1 MNTSHSVQSAR
12 TAVHRLAIARLI
24 SVMGGAAAYTAL
36 MSTIFERTGGSP
48 AWLSGTLLLTFGVG
62 GLVGPFAGHLGDR
75 FDRRTVMIVSELAG
89 AVAFTAMALVDSPA
103 ALLAFAFASAIA
115 DQPFYSASRAA
126 IPNLVED
133 DSQIAWANS
142 WVTLG
147 VNAGIMIGPV
157 LGGVLASAVGA
168 RWVFAANAVTFLVS
182 VALVRSVRRPFSG
195 THSEEEAEEH
205 RGVVA
210 GFRFIRRDPLLM
222 RIVAGSGAMVLGLG
236 MAMVADRPLA
246 EHFGV
251 GAPGFGALI
260 SCWGAGSVVGSFLG
274 RRLTERTEPRWVML
288 GTLGIALTSLGIG
301 VSPAFW
307 PVLVFFG
314 ANGAA
319 DAVALVAEQG
329 IQQRRTP
336 DVVRSRVMSASEAV
350 LSIALAIG
358 YGLAGPVLG
367 LTSAP
372 GLYIVAGITAFLA
385 TLILLPIARRPK
397 EATAPLPVEG

>member
-1 MNTSHSVQSAR
+1 MNSPNTVQSAR
-12 TAVHRLAIARLI
+12 TAVHRLAVARLI

-36 MSTIFERTGGSP
+36 MSTIFDKTDGSP
-48 AWLSGTLLLTFGVG
+48 AWLSATLLLTFGVA
-62 GLVGPFAGHLGDR
+62 GLVGPFTGHLGDR
-75 FDRRTVMIVSELAG
+75 FDRRTVMIASELAG
-89 AVAFTAMALVDSPA
+89 AVAFTAMALVDGPA
-103 ALLAFAFASAIA
+103 ALLVFAFVSAIA

-126 IPNLVED
+126 IPNLVD
-133 DSQIAWANS
+133 DESQLAWANS

-147 VNAGIMIGPV
+147 VNAGITIGPV
-157 LGGVLASAVGA
+157 LGGVLASAVGS
-168 RWVFAANAVTFLVS
+168 RWVFVANAITFLIS

-195 THSEEEAEEH
+195 THSAEEAEEH

-210 GFRFIRRDPLLM
+210 GFRFIRRDPLLL
-222 RIVAGSGAMVLGLG
+222 RIVVGAGGMVLGLG

-246 EHFGV
+246 EHFGA
-251 GAPGFGALI
+251 GDAGFGAII

-274 RRLTERTEPRWVML
+274 RRLSERTEPRWVVL

-307 PVLVFFG
+307 PVLILFAG
-314 ANGAA
+314 NGVA

-350 LSIALAIG
+350 LSISLAIG
-358 YGLAGPVLG
+358 YGLAGPVLE
-367 LTSAP
+367 LTSAR
-372 GLYIVAGITAFLA
+372 GLYVVAGISAVCAASFM
-385 TLILLPIARRPK
+385 LPIVRRQK
-397 EATAPLPVEG
+397 EGIEPQPVEG

>member
-1 MNTSHSVQSAR
+1 MNAPGTVQPAR
-12 TAVHRLAIARLI
+12 TAVHRLAVARLI

-48 AWLSGTLLLTFGVG
+48 AWLSATLLLTFGVG

-75 FDRRTVMIVSELAG
+75 FDRRTVMIVSELSG
-89 AVAFTAMALVDSPA
+89 AAAFTAMALVNSPT

-168 RWVFAANAVTFLVS
+168 RWVFAANAISFLVS

-195 THSEEEAEEH
+195 THSKEEAEEH

-210 GFRFIRRDPLLM
+210 GFRFIRRDPMLM

-251 GAPGFGALI
+251 GAPGFGVII
-260 SCWGAGSVVGSFLG
+260 SCWGAGSVVGSILG

-307 PVLVFFG
+307 PVLIFFG

-336 DVVRSRVMSASEAV
+336 DVVRSRVMAASEAV

-358 YGLAGPVLG
+358 YGLAGPVLE
-367 LTSAP
+367 LTSAR
-372 GLYIVAGITAFLA
+372 GLYIAAGITAILA

-397 EATAPLPVEG
+397 EATAALPVEG

>member
-1 MNTSHSVQSAR
+1 MNTGNTVQSAR
-12 TAVHRLAIARLI
+12 TAVHRLAVARLI

-36 MSTIFERTGGSP
+36 MTTIFERTGGSP
-48 AWLSGTLLLTFGVG
+48 AWLSATLLLTFGVG

-89 AVAFTAMALVDSPA
+89 AAAFTAMALVDSPA

-195 THSEEEAEEH
+195 THSKEEAEEH

-236 MAMVADRPLA
+236 MAMVADRPMA

-307 PVLVFFG
+307 PVLVFFA

-385 TLILLPIARRPK
+385 TLILLPIARYPK